1 MDDNKTAGKKSLGVH
16 GSSVFTVNASSLC
29 PKEKIPLAFSASSG
43 GRPASIITKE
53 MNEQLRETSLKW
65 RSLATCLGIS
75 DQRRPKKLS

>member
-1 MDDNKTAGKKSLGVH
+1 M
-16 GSSVFTVNASSLC
+16 
-29 PKEKIPLAFSASSG
+29 AFSASSG

-75 DQRRPKKLS
+75 DQRRPKKLSRVTSNLTFDGWIAQQLFIWPYANRLVLEKAM